1 MNKTS
6 SYQNNDVSMNQTYL
20 DGSVIIHT
28 GNSLSKK
35 NTDANYGNA
44 DEGYNHYYGA
54 NENNMQKNVNIS
66 WFDGMNSNHL
76 GSSETTSNK
85 NNLTNRTLSKAG
97 GLGLKQYS
105 TTSKSGKSD
114 QEDLMN
120 YRTNDENLY
129 KMSPPGRLLS
139 LI

>member
-35 NTDANYGNA
+35 NNDANYGNA

-120 YRTNDENLY
+120 YRTNDDNLY

>member
-1 MNKTS
+1 
-6 SYQNNDVSMNQTYL
+6 
-20 DGSVIIHT
+20 
-28 GNSLSKK
+28 
-35 NTDANYGNA
+35 
-44 DEGYNHYYGA
+44 
-54 NENNMQKNVNIS
+54 
-66 WFDGMNSNHL
+66 MNSNHL

>member
-35 NTDANYGNA
+35 NNDANYGNA

-66 WFDGMNSNHL
+66 
-76 GSSETTSNK
+76 
-85 NNLTNRTLSKAG
+85 
-97 GLGLKQYS
+97 
-105 TTSKSGKSD
+105 
-114 QEDLMN
+114 
-120 YRTNDENLY
+120 
-129 KMSPPGRLLS
+129 
-139 LI
+139 